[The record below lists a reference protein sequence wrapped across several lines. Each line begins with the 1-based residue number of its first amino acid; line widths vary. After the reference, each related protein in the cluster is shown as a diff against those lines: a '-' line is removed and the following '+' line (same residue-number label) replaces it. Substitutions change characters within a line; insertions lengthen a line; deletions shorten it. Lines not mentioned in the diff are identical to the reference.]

1 MAAPAREAD
10 ASRMAA
16 ITPDI
21 TIRPLDRSDRAALA
35 DAFAHLSEDTRR
47 RRFGGLA
54 KRLGERDLD
63 RLTALDHHG
72 HEALA
77 AVDPDTGRILGVARY
92 IVMPGDPRAAEV
104 AVAVDDD
111 WQGQG
116 VGRRLISQLA
126 ERAAAEGIT
135 RLLAHVAIE
144 NVPVIEWVRRSGG
157 VVTARDGDAVLMTV
171 SLA

>member
-1 MAAPAREAD
+1 
-10 ASRMAA
+10 MAA
-16 ITPDI
+16 IAPHI
-21 TIRPLDRSDRAALA
+21 TIRPLDPSDRVALA
-35 DAFAHLSEDTRR
+35 DAFARLSEDTRR

-63 RLTALDHHG
+63 RLTGLDHHG

-77 AVDPDTGRILGVARY
+77 AVEPDTGRILGVARY
-92 IVMPGDPRAAEV
+92 IVVPDDPGAAEV

-116 VGRRLISQLA
+116 IGRRLIAQLA
-126 ERAAAEGIT
+126 ERAGAEGIT
-135 RLLAHVAIE
+135 RLLAHIANE
-144 NVPVIEWVRRSGG
+144 NVSVIEWVRRSGG
-157 VVTARDGDAVLMTV
+157 DVTGRDPDAVLMTI